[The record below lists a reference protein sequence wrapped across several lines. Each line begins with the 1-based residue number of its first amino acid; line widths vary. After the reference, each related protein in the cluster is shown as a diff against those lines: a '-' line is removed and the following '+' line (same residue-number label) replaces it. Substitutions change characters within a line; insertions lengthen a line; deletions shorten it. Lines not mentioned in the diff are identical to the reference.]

1 VTAFATV
8 FRAKVIP
15 LRDYAQEDTTLKNK
29 MLLLNL
35 ARRCRHWHAIVVFVW
50 LSVTAPYVAADARD
64 TFNVTVGTNVIYD
77 SNIFRTSSLV
87 DPLRFGS
94 PTRSDLIFI
103 SSATVNMRKLLGMQR
118 FEANGIFADN
128 RYDNHQFLTF
138 FAKNYN
144 AGWAWYLT
152 PYFHGNVKTDHT
164 EALNNFANLTGF
176 LSSGTRNLRTI
187 DNHRFDA
194 ILEVTRGWHLMGG
207 VSEYVAKNTQLT
219 VQDFNNRVISFE
231 GGIRYVSPAGSTLT
245 YTARHGLGVF
255 MDRPAPIVANLFD
268 TRFNDMEHELRL
280 AWPVTTKTSIDAR
293 VGHFE
298 RKHAHFS
305 QRDFS
310 GFVGNFNV
318 NWAVTAKTRVTA
330 GWARDLSNFQT
341 ATTFLLPDFARFS
354 SSYAVTD
361 RFSVTP
367 VWQISPKTSVR
378 LRYEYTARDFHGPVV
393 PVAAN
398 RSDTTHSGQIALD
411 WQPLNMLVVNATLQ
425 REHRSSNLL
434 GFDYN
439 VSSGSISAK
448 LNF

>member
-1 VTAFATV
+1 
-8 FRAKVIP
+8 
-15 LRDYAQEDTTLKNK
+15 

-35 ARRCRHWHAIVVFVW
+35 SRYWRQWPATVVFVW
-50 LSVTAPYVAADARD
+50 LSITAPYVAADAGD

-77 SNIFRTSSLV
+77 SNVFRASTV
-87 DPLRFGS
+87 IPAERFGS
-94 PTRSDLIFI
+94 PTRSDLIII
-103 SSATVNMRKLLGMQR
+103 SSATVSMRKLLGMQR
-118 FEANGIFADN
+118 FEASGTFADN
-128 RYDNHQFLTF
+128 RYDNHTFLTF

-152 PYFHGNVKTDHT
+152 PYFHGNLTTTHT
-164 EALNNFANLTGF
+164 ESLQNFGLLTGF
-176 LSSGTRNLRTI
+176 ISSNTRNLRTV

-194 ILEVTRGWHLMGG
+194 VAEITRAWHIVGA
-207 VSEYVAKNTQLT
+207 VSEYVAKNSQGA
-219 VQDFNNRVISFE
+219 VQDFNNRVTSFE

-255 MDRPAPIVANLFD
+255 MDRPAPIMERLFD

-280 AWPVTTKTSIDAR
+280 VWPVTTKTSINAR
-293 VGHFE
+293 VGHFA
-298 RKHAHFS
+298 RKHAHFA

-310 GFVGNFNV
+310 GFVGNFDF
-318 NWAVTAKTRVTA
+318 NWAITAKTRITA
-330 GWARDLSNFQT
+330 AWARDLANFQT
-341 ATTFLLPDFARFS
+341 ASNFLFQDFAQFS
-354 SSYAVTD
+354 SSYATSN
-361 RFSVTP
+361 RFSLTP

-378 LRYEYTARDFHGPVV
+378 LRYEYTARDFHGPVL
-393 PVAAN
+393 PVVAN

-411 WQPLNMLVVNATLQ
+411 WQPLNMLAVNATLQ
-425 REHRSSNLL
+425 REHRSSNLF

>member
-1 VTAFATV
+1 MP
-8 FRAKVIP
+8 RK
-15 LRDYAQEDTTLKNK
+15 TTLKIK

-35 ARRCRHWHAIVVFVW
+35 SRYWRQWPATVVFTW
-50 LSVTAPYVAADARD
+50 LSITAPYVAADAGD

-77 SNIFRTSSLV
+77 SNVFRASTV
-87 DPLRFGS
+87 IPAERFGS
-94 PTRSDLIFI
+94 PTRSDLIII

-118 FEANGIFADN
+118 FEASGTFADN
-128 RYDNHQFLTF
+128 RYDNHTFLTF

-152 PYFHGNVKTDHT
+152 PYFHGNLTTTHT
-164 EALNNFANLTGF
+164 ESLQNFGLLTGF
-176 LSSGTRNLRTI
+176 ISSNTRNLRTI

-194 ILEVTRGWHLMGG
+194 VAEITRSWHIVGA
-207 VSEYVAKNTQLT
+207 VSEYVAKNSQGA
-219 VQDFNNRVISFE
+219 VQDFNNSVTSFE
-231 GGIRYVSPAGSTLT
+231 GGIRYVSSAGSTLT

-255 MDRPAPIVANLFD
+255 MDRPAPIVERLFD

-280 AWPVTTKTSIDAR
+280 VWPVTTKTSINAR
-293 VGHFE
+293 VGHFA
-298 RKHAHFS
+298 RKHAHFA

-310 GFVGNFNV
+310 GFVGNFDF
-318 NWAVTAKTRVTA
+318 NWAITAKTRITA
-330 GWARDLSNFQT
+330 AWARDLANFQT
-341 ATTFLLPDFARFS
+341 ASNFLFQDFGQFS
-354 SSYAVTD
+354 SSYATTN
-361 RFSVTP
+361 RFSLTP

-378 LRYEYTARDFHGPVV
+378 LRYEYTARDFHGPVL
-393 PVAAN
+393 PVVAN

-411 WQPLNMLVVNATLQ
+411 WQPLNMLAVNATLQ
-425 REHRSSNLL
+425 REHRSSNLF